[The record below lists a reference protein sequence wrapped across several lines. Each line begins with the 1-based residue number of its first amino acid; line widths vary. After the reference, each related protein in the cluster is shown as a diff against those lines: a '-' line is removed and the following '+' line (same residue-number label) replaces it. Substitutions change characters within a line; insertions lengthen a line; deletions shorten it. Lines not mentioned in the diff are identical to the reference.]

1 VEQKTPNETD
11 MTTYKKL
18 MTLMYDSFDR
28 TTITVVFALVMLKLI
43 PVIMAALTPSPNGT
57 AIPSL

>member
-1 VEQKTPNETD
+1 

-18 MTLMYDSFDR
+18 VTLMYDSFDR

-43 PVIMAALTPSPNGT
+43 PVIMGL
-57 AIPSL
+57 L